1 MVEQSGLYYP
11 NRFARWIF
19 LAMRDVMG
27 MNGLNALLGLSDL
40 ESYMEAFPPDDLAR
54 QFDFAYIGAMSEA
67 LENMYGTRG
76 GRGMALRIGRAS
88 FVQGMK
94 SFGAFAGM
102 NTPAFQ
108 ALPLKQQVQLGVQ
121 VLVNVYTNF
130 SDQETTLEEHDD
142 FYQIEVANSPMVWGR
157 STDRPACHALV
168 GIFQEAMSW
177 ASVGHEFHVQEI
189 ACRATGSEQCV
200 FKVNKRPIGQG

>member
-1 MVEQSGLYYP
+1 M
-11 NRFARWIF
+11 
-19 LAMRDVMG
+19 DT
-27 MNGLNALLGLSDL
+27 
-40 ESYMEAFPPDDLAR
+40 FPPDNLAR
-54 QFDFAYIGAMSEA
+54 QFDFAYIAAISEA

-88 FVQGMK
+88 FAQGMK

-102 NTPAFQ
+102 NTPAFKT
-108 ALPLKQQVQLGVQ
+108 LPLDQQVQLGVQ
-121 VLVNVYTNF
+121 VLVSVFNKF
-130 SDQETTLEEHDD
+130 SDQDTTLQDKGD
-142 FYQIEVANSPMVWGR
+142 FYQIEIANSPMVWGR
-157 STDRPACHALV
+157 TTDRPACHALV
-168 GIFQEAMSW
+168 GISQEAMRW

>member
-27 MNGLNALLGLSDL
+27 MNGLNALLSLATL
-40 ESYMEAFPPDDLAR
+40 ENYMEDFPPDDLAR
-54 QFDFAYIGAMSEA
+54 QFDFAYIAAMSEA

-88 FVQGMK
+88 FSQGMK
-94 SFGAFAGM
+94 TFGAFAGM
-102 NTPAFQ
+102 TTPSFK
-108 ALPLKQQVQLGVQ
+108 ALPLDQQVQLGVQ
-121 VLVNVYTNF
+121 VLVNVFNNF
-130 SDQETTLEEHDD
+130 SDQDTSLEDKGD
-142 FYQIEVANSPMVWGR
+142 FFNIEIVNSPMVWGR
-157 STDRPACHALV
+157 TTDRPACHALV
-168 GIFQEAMSW
+168 GICQESLRW

-200 FKVNKRPIGQG
+200 FKVNKHPIGQG